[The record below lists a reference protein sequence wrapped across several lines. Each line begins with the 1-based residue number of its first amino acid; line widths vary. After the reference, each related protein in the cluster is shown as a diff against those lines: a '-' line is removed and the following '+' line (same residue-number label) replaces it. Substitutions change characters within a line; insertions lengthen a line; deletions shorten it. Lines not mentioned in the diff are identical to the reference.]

1 MIPYRSSFLIAC
13 AIALMPLTAAAEQA
27 DRDQPI
33 QVEADR
39 MDLIEAIFR
48 KAESERLESD
58 AARQVNTYRARVQLT
73 QGTIRIRADRLVVRQ
88 DAEGNS
94 FGLAE
99 GRPARFRQKREGV
112 DEFIEGEGQT
122 IDYNGKTEVVTLTG
136 QASLRRLQGAKLT
149 DEVHG
154 TRIVYQGRSY
164 TVESGPVGERVR
176 VVIQPKRSGD
186 PPAPATAPLKPAPA
200 LARPPAR

>member
-39 MDLIEAIFR
+39 MEYDDAR
-48 KAESERLESD
+48 K
-58 AARQVNTYRARVQLT
+58 VNTFSGRVQLT

-154 TRIVYQGRSY
+154 TRIVYQGRSEFY

>member
-13 AIALMPLTAAAEQA
+13 AIALMALTAAAEQA

-39 MDLIEAIFR
+39 MEYDDAR
-48 KAESERLESD
+48 K
-58 AARQVNTYRARVQLT
+58 VNTFSGRVQLT

-154 TRIVYQGRSY
+154 TRIVYQGRSEFY

-200 LARPPAR
+200 RARPPAR

>member
-1 MIPYRSSFLIAC
+1 MIPHRSSFLITC
-13 AIALMPLTAAAEQA
+13 AIALMPLTAAAERA

-39 MDLIEAIFR
+39 MEYDDAR
-48 KAESERLESD
+48 K
-58 AARQVNTYRARVQLT
+58 VNTFSGRVQLT

-99 GRPARFRQKREGV
+99 GRPARFRQKRDGV

-122 IDYNGKTEVVTLTG
+122 IDYNGKSEVVTLTG

-154 TRIVYQGRSY
+154 TRIVYQGRSEFY